1 MQHSGTTSVGAQ
13 RGRRV
18 RRLTRESVVVR
29 IDDPARGFV
38 LLLAAGLRR
47 PSRRLWVAVVV
58 LTGRKSEQLFP
69 DGRPIDDGQQGER
82 QNHS

>member
-18 RRLTRESVVVR
+18 RRLTRESIVVR
-29 IDDPARGFV
+29 IDDPTSGFV
-38 LLLAAGLRR
+38 LLLAASLRR

>member
-47 PSRRLWVAVVV
+47 PSRRL
-58 LTGRKSEQLFP
+58 
-69 DGRPIDDGQQGER
+69 
-82 QNHS
+82 